1 VAIMAPVTQY
11 AQKQKDLKRPGKP
24 GPKPKPAS
32 KPANTVL
39 TMPDKVTGK

>member
-1 VAIMAPVTQY
+1 MAIMAPVTQY
-11 AQKQKDLKRPGKP
+11 APKSKDLKKPGKP
-24 GPKPKPAS
+24 GGKPKPAR